1 MMKDGKNQEEKK
13 KTYEKP
19 RLRIIEL
26 AAEEVLA
33 SGCKLTSGG
42 SAFNAIPCSASNCLG
57 TNFS

>member
-13 KTYEKP
+13 NTYEKP

-26 AAEEVLA
+26 ATEEVLA
-33 SGCKLTSGG
+33 AGCKLTSGG
-42 SAFNAIPCSASNCLG
+42 FAFDAIPCSANNCSE